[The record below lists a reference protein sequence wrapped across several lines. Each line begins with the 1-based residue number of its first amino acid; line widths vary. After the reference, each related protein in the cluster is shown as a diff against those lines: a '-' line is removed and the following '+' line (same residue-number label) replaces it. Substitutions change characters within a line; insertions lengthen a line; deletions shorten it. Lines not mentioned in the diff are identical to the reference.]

1 MTERTQRLMLSTP
14 IKALQVS
21 NIEVAQDARAR
32 RPGMVWVLDLERARL
47 LTESYK
53 RTEGEP
59 MILRR
64 AKALKHILENMT
76 IYIRPNELVV
86 GNFASTPDSVVHYPE
101 FAWKWVERETEPGNV
116 YSEMLTDE
124 GRRELK
130 EIDSYWDK
138 LAVHH
143 IFKRIIPKGVADEI
157 VYVFNWE
164 CATPNYQK
172 IFQIGLKGIIQEAQK
187 RKERLVKELVEGKI
201 NGEEYVKK
209 TMFLDSVIIVL
220 EAAINWAK
228 RYAKLARELAEKEEN
243 PVRRRELETI
253 AKNCEWVPE
262 NPPRTLH
269 EALQC
274 YWLIHLIVNFIELP
288 MVGDGIRFD
297 VCFNPYYEKD
307 LKEGRITREQAQEI
321 VECVFVKSQETGF
334 LHPPVWSGAG
344 GGAIGF
350 QTITIGGTDSDGNDV
365 TNEMS
370 YIVLDAM
377 KSVRTVTP
385 PIALRWHDKIPK
397 KLINKA
403 IEVLATGMPQPAF
416 FNDKVNIPRLVSLGV
431 PLSDARNYSINN
443 CMVPTIPG
451 KNLNHRSA
459 WANAVPLPKLLY
471 EVLIS
476 KGEEF
481 NSIEELIDAFIE
493 KYAVRIRKLVFLSN
507 IADSLYRQYV
517 PRPFLSAVLDDSIE
531 RAQDIREWNYNPDYR
546 DVVILGLNNVADS
559 LAAIKKLVFEEKK
572 ISMKQLIAALENNW
586 EGYEDIRKM
595 CLEAPKFG
603 NDDDYVDLISRE
615 VAKRV
620 TQETMKC
627 KTNLG
632 TPVIPDGTV
641 ASAFWLW
648 GKLCEATPDGRKAG
662 ETLHDGSISPV
673 GGRDRKGPTAVLKSV
688 SKVDPLISWNHL
700 LNQNFMPQYLEG
712 HNAEVFAQYLRTWAD
727 LGIHHI
733 QFSVVGRETL
743 EEAQRHPEKYSNLM
757 VRVCGYSAYFV
768 DLSKDLQDS
777 IIARTPH
784 CF

>member
-1 MTERTQRLMLSTP
+1 MTERTQKLMLNTP

-21 NIEVAQDARAR
+21 NIDVAEDARAR
-32 RPGMVWVLDLERARL
+32 RPGMIWVLDLERARL

-53 RTEGEP
+53 QTEAEP
-59 MILRR
+59 LILRR

-76 IYIRPNELVV
+76 IYIRPDELIL

-101 FAWKWVERETEPGNV
+101 FAWKWVERETEPGKV
-116 YSEMLTDE
+116 YSEMLTDK
-124 GRRELK
+124 GRSELR
-130 EIDSYWDK
+130 EIDEYWDK

-143 IFKRIIPKGVADEI
+143 MFKRMIPRGVADEI

-164 CATPNYQK
+164 CATPNYEK
-172 IFQIGLKGIIQEAQK
+172 ILQIGLRGIIREAED
-187 RKERLVKELVEGKI
+187 RKKRLVKELVEGEI
-201 NGEEYVKK
+201 NGTDYVEK
-209 TMFLDSVIIVL
+209 TRFLDSAIIVL
-220 EAAINWAK
+220 EAAINWAR
-228 RYAKLARELAEKEEN
+228 RYAKLAREMAEREAN

-262 NPPRTLH
+262 NPPRTLQ
-269 EALQC
+269 EALQS

-288 MVGDGIRFD
+288 MVGDGIRLD
-297 VCFNPYYEKD
+297 VCFDPYYEQD
-307 LKEGRITREQAQEI
+307 LKEGNITRERAQEL

-334 LHPPVWSGAG
+334 LHPPIWSGAG

-350 QTITIGGTDSDGNDV
+350 QTITIGGTDSEGNDV

-385 PIALRWHDKIPK
+385 PLALRWHDRIPK
-397 KLINKA
+397 KLVDKA
-403 IEVLATGMPQPAF
+403 IEVLSTGMPQPAF

-443 CMVPTIPG
+443 CMVPTVPG
-451 KNLNHRSA
+451 KNFNHRSA
-459 WANAVPLPKLLY
+459 WANAVPLPKILY
-471 EVLIS
+471 DTMMS
-476 KGEEF
+476 NGEKA
-481 NSIEELIDAFIE
+481 NSIEELIDDFIVN
-493 KYAVRIRKLVFLSN
+493 YRTRIRKLVFLSN
-507 IADSLYRQYV
+507 IADKLYQEYV

-531 RAQDIREWNYNPDYR
+531 KAQDIREWNYYPDYR
-546 DVVILGLNNVADS
+546 DVVILGLNNTADS

-572 ISMKQLIAALENNW
+572 VSMEELLEALRNNW
-586 EGYEDIRKM
+586 EGYENIRRM

-603 NDDDYVDLISRE
+603 NDDDYVDSISSE
-615 VAKRV
+615 LAKRV
-620 TQETMKC
+620 TQETMEC

-648 GKLCEATPDGRKAG
+648 GRICEATPDGRKSG
-662 ETLHDGSISPV
+662 ETLHDGSVSPV
-673 GGRDRKGPTAVLKSV
+673 GGRDQKGPTAVLKSV
-688 SKVDPLISWNHL
+688 SKVDPLNSWNHL
-700 LNQNFMPQYLEG
+700 LNQNFMPQYLVG
-712 HNAEVFAQYLRTWAD
+712 HAAEAFAQYLRTWAD

-743 EEAQRHPEKYSNLM
+743 EEAQKHPEEYPNLM

>member
-1 MTERTQRLMLSTP
+1 
-14 IKALQVS
+14 
-21 NIEVAQDARAR
+21 
-32 RPGMVWVLDLERARL
+32 
-47 LTESYK
+47 
-53 RTEGEP
+53 
-59 MILRR
+59 
-64 AKALKHILENMT
+64 
-76 IYIRPNELVV
+76 
-86 GNFASTPDSVVHYPE
+86 
-101 FAWKWVERETEPGNV
+101 
-116 YSEMLTDE
+116 
-124 GRRELK
+124 
-130 EIDSYWDK
+130 
-138 LAVHH
+138 
-143 IFKRIIPKGVADEI
+143 
-157 VYVFNWE
+157 
-164 CATPNYQK
+164 
-172 IFQIGLKGIIQEAQK
+172 
-187 RKERLVKELVEGKI
+187 
-201 NGEEYVKK
+201 
-209 TMFLDSVIIVL
+209 
-220 EAAINWAK
+220 
-228 RYAKLARELAEKEEN
+228 
-243 PVRRRELETI
+243 
-253 AKNCEWVPE
+253 
-262 NPPRTLH
+262 
-269 EALQC
+269 QC

-397 KLINKA
+397 KLIDKA

-431 PLSDARNYSINN
+431 PLSDARKYSINN

-493 KYAVRIRKLVFLSN
+493 KYAIRIRKLVFLSN

-559 LAAIKKLVFEEKK
+559 LAAIKKLVFEEKRV
-572 ISMKQLIAALENNW
+572 SMKQLIAALKNNW

-603 NDDDYVDLISRE
+603 NDDDYVDSISRE

-648 GKLCEATPDGRKAG
+648 GRICEATPDGRKAG
-662 ETLHDGSISPV
+662 ETFHDGSISPV
-673 GGRDRKGPTAVLKSV
+673 GGRDHKGPTAVLKSV